1 MEKQDNGNR
10 VLIVDDDSAVA
21 ESISLTLRGERY
33 ETVVERSLAGARR
46 RLAAGE
52 FSAVITDLYLGS
64 ASGRDVLAAVG
75 EASPLT
81 PVIVISGVATLEE
94 ALEVVRG
101 GAFDFIEKPVRAE
114 RLLVAL
120 ENALRVRA
128 LRSKALGDVLSEFK
142 SESMKRVMS
151 QLRRLA
157 STKVTVLVYGE
168 SGTGKDVAARLLHA
182 LSPWSDRPLVK
193 INCGAIPEGLIES
206 ELFGHKKG
214 AFTGAVADAEGRIAA
229 AGGGTLFLDEVGELP
244 PSAQVKLLRFLESGE
259 LQRVG
264 DAKTHVVDARVVAA
278 TNRNLE
284 EMVAAG
290 EFREDLYY
298 RLSIVPVYL
307 PPLRDRKADMPALA
321 DFFLGS
327 LAARHGV
334 VRPPLTDDLLAYLSA
349 HPMPGNIR
357 SLRSI
362 LERLVVLGE
371 VSDAEEGPHADDQL
385 EGLFD
390 RDIKLTEARRMLE
403 AAYIR
408 RALYRHGNSVKRTAE
423 ALDVLPNN
431 LARRITELGLRT

>member
-1 MEKQDNGNR
+1 MEQVKHR
-10 VLIVDDDSAVA
+10 PVLVVDDDTAVA
-21 ESISLTLRGERY
+21 QSIALTLHGDGY
-33 ETVVERSLAGARR
+33 KTVVERSLSGARKA
-46 RLAAGE
+46 LGVSE
-52 FSAVITDLYLGS
+52 FAAVITDLYLGS

-75 EASPLT
+75 ETSPLT

-120 ENALRVRA
+120 ENAMR
-128 LRSKALGDVLSEFK
+128 LRSLRSRSLGDVLSEFK
-142 SESMKRVMS
+142 SEAMKKVMS

-157 STKVTVLVYGE
+157 GTKVTVLINGE

-182 LSPWSDRPLVK
+182 LSPWGEKPLVK

-214 AFTGAVADAEGRIAA
+214 SFTGAVSDADGRISAA
-229 AGGGTLFLDEVGELP
+229 AGGTLFLDEVGELP
-244 PSAQVKLLRFLESGE
+244 ASAQVKLLRFLETGE
-259 LQRVG
+259 IQRVG
-264 DAKTHVVDARVVAA
+264 DTTTLVVDTRIVAA

-284 EMVAAG
+284 EMVQTG
-290 EFREDLYY
+290 KFREDLYY
-298 RLSIVPVYL
+298 RLSIVPVFL
-307 PPLRDRKADMPALA
+307 PPLRDRRADIPALA
-321 DFFLGS
+321 EFFLDT
-327 LAARHGV
+327 LATRHGV
-334 VRPPLTDDLLAYLSA
+334 VRPPMTEQLLAYLEV

-357 SLRSI
+357 SLRSV

-371 VSDAEEGPHADDQL
+371 VPDAEADPHADSEL
-385 EGLFD
+385 ESLLSQDF
-390 RDIKLTEARRMLE
+390 KLTEARRTLE

-408 RALYRHGNSVKRTAE
+408 RALHRHGNSVKRTAE